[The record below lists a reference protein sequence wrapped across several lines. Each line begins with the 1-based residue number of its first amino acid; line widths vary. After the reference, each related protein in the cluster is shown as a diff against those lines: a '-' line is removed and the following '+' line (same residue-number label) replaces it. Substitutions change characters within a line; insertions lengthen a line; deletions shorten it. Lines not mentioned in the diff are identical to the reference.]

1 MALNSA
7 DHATRTETDQTA
19 LACDPFTQLI
29 LFSSIQKA
37 RDKIAA
43 NTWSRYVP
51 EDTGRRPNNLNS
63 ALNCYHPTITMGRI
77 SWLKLGKRSLNF
89 KGPVNL

>member
-43 NTWSRYVP
+43 NTWSSYVP
-51 EDTGRRPNNLNS
+51 EDTGRRPNNQGG
-63 ALNCYHPTITMGRI
+63 AFEQY
-77 SWLKLGKRSLNF
+77 
-89 KGPVNL
+89 